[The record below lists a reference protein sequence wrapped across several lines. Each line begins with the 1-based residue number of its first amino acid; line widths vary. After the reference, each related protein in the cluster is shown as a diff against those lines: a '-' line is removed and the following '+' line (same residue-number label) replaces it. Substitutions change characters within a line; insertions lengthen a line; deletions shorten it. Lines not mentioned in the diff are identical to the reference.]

1 MIFGFKTNLDRKRKY
16 MCMCFPSP
24 LKNFFLQIYTFYNFR
39 FYGPTIVSLTKMTCT
54 QQDSM
59 EDYFASSTNI
69 TVLVKST

>member
-1 MIFGFKTNLDRKRKY
+1 
-16 MCMCFPSP
+16 MCFPPP
-24 LKNFFLQIYTFYNFR
+24 LKFFFQIYTYNFR